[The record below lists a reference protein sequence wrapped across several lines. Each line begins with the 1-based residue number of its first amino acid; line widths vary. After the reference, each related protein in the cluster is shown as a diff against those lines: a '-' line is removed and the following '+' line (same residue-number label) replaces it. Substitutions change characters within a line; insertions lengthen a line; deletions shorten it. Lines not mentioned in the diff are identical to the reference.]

1 MSSEQQGPGH
11 GDGHAD
17 GHSGEHALGHAHA
30 QLGSVDY
37 LVDLR
42 AGRHRLQSDEP
53 PSAGG
58 GGAAPGPFA
67 LLLSGAGE
75 GDINEPLRDTYI
87 QRVRWL
93 VANLFTAGIAS
104 TIIAAFGG
112 AIEQMVALAILMPI
126 VASIGG
132 YALSALG
139 WRLWIARKWRHR
151 HVGRHA

>member
-17 GHSGEHALGHAHA
+17 GHSGEHALGHVHA

-67 LLLSGAGE
+67 LLLSGLVACTAITLRMYAQRKGWPLRQVEVDARMTQE
-75 GDINEPLRDTYI
+75 GDAPRIERSVTLHGELDEAQVARLLEISEKTPVTKVVKAGAAVHTRV
-87 QRVRWL
+87 QR
-93 VANLFTAGIAS
+93 
-104 TIIAAFGG
+104 GG
-112 AIEQMVALAILMPI
+112 AA
-126 VASIGG
+126 
-132 YALSALG
+132 
-139 WRLWIARKWRHR
+139 
-151 HVGRHA
+151 